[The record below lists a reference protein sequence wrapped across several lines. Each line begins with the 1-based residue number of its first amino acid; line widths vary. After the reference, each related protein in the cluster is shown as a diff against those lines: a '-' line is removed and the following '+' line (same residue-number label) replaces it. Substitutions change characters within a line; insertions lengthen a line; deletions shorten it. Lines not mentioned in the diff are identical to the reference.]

1 MTQLQK
7 KTLGAAA
14 FTAFSGIGLYF
25 AWKSLPKSM
34 RAWLRLGR
42 AAATA
47 GLAAEFVVAL
57 RKSCRGRKPMNRR
70 RRVLK
75 HKSG

>member
-34 RAWLRLGR
+34 RAWRRLGR

-57 RKSCRGRKPMNRR
+57 RK
-70 RRVLK
+70 
-75 HKSG
+75 